1 MQVVVYNAGIKHLY
15 TNIKTLLNA
24 NSDPLSI
31 FQQIWWQVY
40 NFSAVARLTLL
51 SVTVGVT
58 GLYSIGEQ
66 RVVIEREKGRE
77 GYSSCIS
84 GGVT

>member
-31 FQQIWWQVY
+31 F
-40 NFSAVARLTLL
+40 
-51 SVTVGVT
+51 
-58 GLYSIGEQ
+58 
-66 RVVIEREKGRE
+66 
-77 GYSSCIS
+77 
-84 GGVT
+84 